1 MQAEQARWAT
11 AVPAT
16 GAIRTSAFD
25 SCLRDNGNT
34 TASIAA
40 DWDSPTSTAKAS
52 NAFAVG
58 YTDTNFA
65 IQSQTDTT
73 NTDGS
78 TRSIVRVT
86 SDRTF
91 TDGTSQPGRTT
102 TLIYGSS
109 AGACAT
115 PTNANALR
123 FWGNQR
129 IAQFDMQAR
138 NVRQTNL
145 VLATGAVNATTPEQT
160 RREIRFNVRDPAN
173 IATYAIITGPGPAGP
188 SGQPFSFKML
198 SPRVARDAPEMAGK
212 AGNANYLDTDSFRY
226 CNSGV
231 AGVPTADIANCTT
244 SGVNGDNWGFNMTTL
259 VLDGPAQ
266 ASADASFQAQGWSTA
281 ANAYTVAF
289 YNDDGWKTVNGQ
301 VGKTPIATYTTS
313 LPRLPYSFASMYSA
327 TTLGYGD
334 FNADPA
340 VYATTAAAALDLVT
354 KLKGPGGPLPLAGL
368 LCRTPAAGAPTAI
381 NLTTAFNQGANQTT
395 ASWPRTR
402 QVNLQFILNSAS
414 SHTVNLPGLVSPMTS
429 VLSGEVGLECSDRR
443 GGVII
448 ERVSA
453 Q

>member
-1 MQAEQARWAT
+1 
-11 AVPAT
+11 VPAT

-40 DWDSPTSTAKAS
+40 DWDSPTSTTKAF

-86 SDRTF
+86 SDRTY
-91 TDGTSQPGRTT
+91 TDGTSQRGRTT
-102 TLIYGSS
+102 ALIYGSS

-115 PTNANALR
+115 PTNANGLR

-138 NVRQTNL
+138 NARQTNL

-244 SGVNGDNWGFNMTTL
+244 SGVNGDNWGWTMTTL
-259 VLDGPAQ
+259 LLDGPAQ
-266 ASADASFQAQGWSTA
+266 ASADASFLAQGWSA
-281 ANAYTVAF
+281 ATNAYTVNF

-301 VGKTPIATYTTS
+301 VGKTPIATYTTT
-313 LPRLPYSFASMYSA
+313 LPRLPYTFAEMYA
-327 TTLGYGD
+327 VNLGYAD

-340 VYATTAAAALDLVT
+340 VYATGDAAALDAVT
-354 KLKGPGGPLPLAGL
+354 KLKGPGGPLPLVGL
-368 LCRTPAAGAPTAI
+368 LCRTPAGGAKMVI
-381 NLTTAFNQGANQTT
+381 SDMYGFNQGPNQTT
-395 ASWPRTR
+395 GAFPRTR
-402 QVNLQFILNSAS
+402 QNNTVVLSSSTTSA
-414 SHTVNLPGLVSPMTS
+414 TVTLPGLASTMTS
-429 VLSGEVGLECSDRR
+429 VTFGEVGLSCTDRR
-443 GGVII
+443 GGNIF